1 MAMIGLSLI
10 SKAVAAPYS
19 CLDRS
24 HSALERE
31 SGRGSS
37 SVCGDSRKGLY
48 FSNMTPYSTA
58 GAAMRLVIGLFTC
71 AVLATAA
78 AGIGIAAWTGHLGHH
93 DANLRTI
100 HYDTNYDLSAQRRV
114 PAE

>member
-1 MAMIGLSLI
+1 
-10 SKAVAAPYS
+10 
-19 CLDRS
+19 
-24 HSALERE
+24 
-31 SGRGSS
+31 
-37 SVCGDSRKGLY
+37 
-48 FSNMTPYSTA
+48 
-58 GAAMRLVIGLFTC
+58 MRLVIGLFTC